1 MRSLRGH
8 RNETLPENL
17 SRRLSGLTKSNLRE
31 VEALRPG
38 SPLFLFNVNDK
49 RLHGI
54 FEAVRLGPGCGTPPC
69 ACPCDRPHLHC
80 PLPATRPPLQTGPGG
95 LNLVQE
101 AWLTSSAA
109 KIPNGGSPFPAQARS
124 PPLP

>member
-1 MRSLRGH
+1 
-8 RNETLPENL
+8 LPENL

-54 FEAVRLGPGCGTPPC
+54 FEAVRQAPCGGCSFVPRACVICALTILSTP
-69 ACPCDRPHLHC
+69 LHYAS
-80 PLPATRPPLQTGPGG
+80 PTRRAPA
-95 LNLVQE
+95 
-101 AWLTSSAA
+101 A
-109 KIPNGGSPFPAQARS
+109 
-124 PPLP
+124 